1 MTHDELVYKAA
12 RWAKSIGFS
21 VVLTE
26 LKANSDS
33 GEIPDVLAFR
43 NNVSLLIECKA
54 SFRDFIADSKKSF
67 RKPDNALGV
76 GDWRFY
82 FAPAEVIPVARLPD
96 GWGIVETSPKRIVN
110 TLGVPPNTLWTS
122 RKPFQGNKAIELDMI
137 VSACR
142 RSGMFGTS
150 RPAT

>member
-1 MTHDELVYKAA
+1 MTHDELVHRAA
-12 RWAKSIGFS
+12 RWAKSIGFG

-26 LKANSDS
+26 LKACSDS

-43 NNVSLLIECKA
+43 NNVSLLIECKV
-54 SFRDFIADSKKSF
+54 SFRDFLADSSKVF
-67 RKPDNALGV
+67 RRQHGMGV

-82 FAPAEVIPVARLPD
+82 FAPVDVIPLARLPV
-96 GWGIVETSPKRIVN
+96 GWGIVETTEKRVVK
-110 TLGVPPNTLWTS
+110 TLGIPPNTLWAS
-122 RKPFQGNKAIELDMI
+122 GKPFEGNKTIELDMV

-142 RSGMFGTS
+142 RSGMCGTS